1 MVGSRPHAPRL
12 RLRPRV
18 TSVLF
23 AKQGFD
29 VHGFDISPQNV
40 ARATAL
46 AQRYGLSE
54 RAHFSVQAAE
64 HLTYPNDCFDVVVGL
79 DILHHVEIGTTIRE
93 CLRVLK
99 PGGNAVFHEPVEAMV
114 FDRLRTH
121 ASAGGSSRRRP
132 RSIDTSRQTSAS

>member
-54 RAHFSVQAAE
+54 R
-64 HLTYPNDCFDVVVGL
+64 
-79 DILHHVEIGTTIRE
+79 
-93 CLRVLK
+93 
-99 PGGNAVFHEPVEAMV
+99 
-114 FDRLRTH
+114 RT
-121 ASAGGSSRRRP
+121 SRCRRP
-132 RSIDTSRQTSAS
+132 ST